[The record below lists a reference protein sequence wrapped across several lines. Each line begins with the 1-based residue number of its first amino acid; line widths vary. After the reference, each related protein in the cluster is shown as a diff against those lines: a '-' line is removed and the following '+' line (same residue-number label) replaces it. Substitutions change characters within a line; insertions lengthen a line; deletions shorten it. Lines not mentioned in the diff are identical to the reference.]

1 MDETVELKT
10 NDKVR
15 QLSKIEEIPASD
27 LLERCLELK
36 REGLRFSQA
45 CAAYY
50 EDKFHL
56 TYTFSNYE
64 TLEALSLRVVI
75 SPDEEIHSITE
86 FIPAALFYENEMKEI
101 FGVKIKLITNDLNNK
116 LYRINVEAPLG
127 VPQEEKKEEENNG

>member
-10 NDKVR
+10 NDKER
-15 QLSKIEEIPASD
+15 QLSKLEEIPASD

-50 EDKFHL
+50 EDKLHL
-56 TYTFSNYE
+56 TYTFSNYD
-64 TLEALSLRVVI
+64 TLETINLRVHI
-75 SPDEEIHSITE
+75 APEEEIHSITE

-101 FGVKIKLITNDLNNK
+101 FGVKIKLITNDLDNK
-116 LYRINVEAPLG
+116 LYRIDVEAPLG
-127 VPQEEKKEEENNG
+127 APKKDNDEGEQ

>member
-1 MDETVELKT
+1 MDEQKELKT
-10 NDKVR
+10 NDKMR
-15 QLSKIEEIPASD
+15 QLSKLEEIPASD

-36 REGLRFSQA
+36 RAGLRFSQA

-56 TYTFSNYE
+56 TYTFSNYD
-64 TLEALSLRVVI
+64 TLEIISLRVVI
-75 SPDEEIHSITE
+75 DPEEEIHSITE
-86 FIPAALFYENEMKEI
+86 FIPAAIFYENEMKEI

-127 VPQEEKKEEENNG
+127 VAPQEGGKE